1 MQKKRRAFTGT
12 FIDLFAG
19 CGGLSLGLLRAGWKG
34 LFAVE
39 SDPMAFET
47 FRVNLVEKQQK
58 PRFDWVKG
66 LRKRPY
72 HLSTILRNYTRL
84 LVSLRGKVDLV
95 AGGPPCQGFSVAGK
109 RDISDPRNKLMWQY
123 IRFVKLVRPKV
134 LLIENVRGMAVTF
147 DGQKEPYSA
156 RFLRAL
162 EKIGYTCFAEVH
174 KASEFGVPQE
184 RPRYIIIG
192 IRNRCFSRQAI
203 ATAGSRLPALIE
215 GARSAFLAMVGL
227 AANRPVS
234 VRNAISDLEVKGQA
248 LEPCPDARKREQVR
262 YKRPR
267 TKYQRLLHG
276 SFAGEMNSMRLASH
290 LASTEKKFKKLI
302 GYCRARKRMG
312 VQLNSKERKVLRNR
326 KHTVVVLHPDKP
338 SHTLTTLPDD
348 LLHYSDPRILTV
360 REYARLQSF
369 PDWFKFR
376 GKYTTGGD
384 QRVQECPRYTQAG
397 NAVAPFVAQ
406 VLGSALIGLLVELE
420 EGVEPRAGRRER
432 HAAIQASAPQI

>member
-1 MQKKRRAFTGT
+1 MQKNRRAFTGT

-39 SDPMAFET
+39 SDPMAFST
-47 FRVNLVEKQQK
+47 FRANLVDRPQQ
-58 PRFDWVKG
+58 PHFEWAQG

-72 HLSTILRNYTRL
+72 HLSTILRNYSGL
-84 LVSLRGKVDLV
+84 LSRLRGKVDLV

-109 RDISDPRNKLMWQY
+109 RDIGDPRNKLMWQY
-123 IRFVKLVRPKV
+123 IKFVKIVRPKL

-162 EKIGYTCFAEVH
+162 EKIGYACFAEVH

-192 IRNRCFSRQAI
+192 VRKRCFSPEAI
-203 ATAGSRLPALIE
+203 ARAESRLPAVIE
-215 GARSAFLAMVGL
+215 GARLTFLAMLGL
-227 AANRPVS
+227 SANSPVS
-234 VRNAISDLEVKGQA
+234 VRDAISDLEVKGQT

-262 YKRPR
+262 YRRPR

-276 SFAGEMNSMRLASH
+276 SFSGEMNSMRLARH
-290 LASTEKKFKKLI
+290 LTSTGKKFKKLI
-302 GYCRARKRMG
+302 GYCGTHERMG
-312 VQLNSKERKVLRNR
+312 VQLNAKERKVLRNR
-326 KHTVVVLHPDKP
+326 KHTVVVLHPHRP

-369 PDWFKFR
+369 PDWFEFG
-376 GKYTTGGD
+376 GKYTTGGER
-384 QRVQECPRYTQAG
+384 RVRECPRYTQVG

-420 EGVEPRAGRRER
+420 EGQQPRETRRER
-432 HAAIQASAPQI
+432 AAVEHA

>member
-1 MQKKRRAFTGT
+1 VVVLNAFKAMQKKRRVFTGT

-39 SDPMAFET
+39 SDSMAFDT
-47 FRVNLVEKQQK
+47 LRANLIDRPQN
-58 PRFDWVKG
+58 PRFEWVQG

-72 HLSTILRNYTRL
+72 HLSTILRNYCTL
-84 LVSLRGKVDLV
+84 LSGLRGEVDLV

-123 IRFVKLVRPKV
+123 IKFVKLVQPKL

-162 EKIGYTCFAEVH
+162 EKIGYACFPEVH

-184 RPRYIIIG
+184 RPRYIIVG
-192 IRNRCFSRQAI
+192 LRKRSFSREVI
-203 ATAGSRLPALIE
+203 ARAESRLPSAIE
-215 GARSAFLAMVGL
+215 GARVTFLAMLGL
-227 AANRPVS
+227 SATRPVS
-234 VRNAISDLEVKGQA
+234 VRDAISDLKGQA
-248 LEPCPDARKREQVR
+248 LEPCPDARKRKQVR

-267 TKYQRLLHG
+267 TKYQRILHG
-276 SFAGEMNSMRLASH
+276 SLRGEMNSMRLASH
-290 LASTEKKFKKLI
+290 LPATKKKFKKLI
-302 GYCRARKRMG
+302 RYCRVHKRMG
-312 VQLNSKERKVLRNR
+312 VQLNSREREVLRN
-326 KHTVVVLHPDKP
+326 KKQTVVVLHPDKP

-348 LLHYSDPRILTV
+348 LLHYSHPRILTV

-369 PDWFKFR
+369 PDWFQFR

-384 QRVQECPRYTQAG
+384 LRVRECPRYTQVG

-406 VLGSALIGLLVELE
+406 VLGSALIGLLVDLE
-420 EGVEPRAGRRER
+420 EGAHTRVVRRR
-432 HAAIQASAPQI
+432 VAVHA